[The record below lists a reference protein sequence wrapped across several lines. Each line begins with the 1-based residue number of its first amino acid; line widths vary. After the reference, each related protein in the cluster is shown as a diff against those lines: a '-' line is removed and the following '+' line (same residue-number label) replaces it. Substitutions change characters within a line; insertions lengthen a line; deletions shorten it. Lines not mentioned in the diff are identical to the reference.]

1 MSRNIDIINND
12 FHDMIDAKLYEI
24 EILHLIYM
32 KEMNNKWNLQNIK
45 YYSKNIKYILI
56 IYFINNFY
64 KILLFF
70 FFLFIIYG

>member
-1 MSRNIDIINND
+1 MSRNIAIINND
-12 FHDMIDAKLYEI
+12 FYNMIESKLYEI
-24 EILHLIYM
+24 EILHFNYM
-32 KEMNNKWNLQNIK
+32 KEMNNKWNLENLK
-45 YYSKNIKYILI
+45 YYSKNIKYISV